1 MMGKVLSNFNNG
13 WAGTPSRS
21 HHNVIASFR
30 NAGGEAIPYGCP
42 VFIWAVGK
50 GVMPYDDGS
59 VTAENFAGFTVRVP
73 DDAPD
78 GYRDSESAYQENDP
92 VDVLT
97 WGTVVVKLDGANI
110 RIGDPVY
117 LNPQTRK
124 LVTVSGQGCI
134 QLPGV
139 VVRGPADSS
148 GFAEVTV
155 TQRRM

>member
-1 MMGKVLSNFNNG
+1 MGKVLSNFNNG

-42 VFIWAVGK
+42 VFLWPVGR

-59 VTAENFAGFTVRVP
+59 VTADNFAGFTVRVP

-78 GYRDSESAYQENDP
+78 VFTASESAYQENDP

-97 WGTVVVKLDGANI
+97 WGTVVVKLEGANI

-117 LNPQTRK
+117 LNPQTGK